1 MNQLNWFKLVTG
13 LAKCCTRW
21 KKKKKTNKQVLK
33 LEVAKS
39 RKVELLAKSQ
49 FFLNPSAV
57 LIIIT

>member
-13 LAKCCTRW
+13 LLHKVE
-21 KKKKKTNKQVLK
+21 KKKKKQVLK